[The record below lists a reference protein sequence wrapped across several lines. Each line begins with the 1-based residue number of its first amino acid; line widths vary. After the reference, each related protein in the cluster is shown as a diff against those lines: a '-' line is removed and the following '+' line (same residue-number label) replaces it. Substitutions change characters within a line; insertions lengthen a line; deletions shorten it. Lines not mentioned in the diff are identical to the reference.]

1 MKSQIEELS
10 TLVDEFCDERDWKQ
24 FHNIKDL
31 AIGLS
36 IEASE
41 LLQIFLWKDSNEID
55 SMLGNPGKRE
65 DIEDEIADVLFFL
78 LRIAHLNNIDLQ
90 AALKKKIIKNEQKYP
105 VSLFK
110 GSNKKYN
117 EIQDDRISKE

>member
-1 MKSQIEELS
+1 MNSQLEKLS
-10 TLVDEFCDERDWKQ
+10 ELVDNFCEERDWKQ

-31 AIGLS
+31 AMGLS

-41 LLQIFLWKDSNEID
+41 LLQIFLWKDSKEVEALLDTPN
-55 SMLGNPGKRE
+55 KRE
-65 DIEDEIADVLFFL
+65 DIEDEVADVLFFL

-90 AALKKKIIKNEQKYP
+90 MALEKKIIKNELKYP
-105 VSLFK
+105 VSKFK

-117 EIQDDRISKE
+117 EIQDDRISQK

>member
-1 MKSQIEELS
+1 MNSQLEKLS
-10 TLVDEFCDERDWKQ
+10 ELVDNFCEERDWKQ

-31 AIGLS
+31 AMGLS

-41 LLQIFLWKDSNEID
+41 LLQIFLWKDSKEVEALLDTPN
-55 SMLGNPGKRE
+55 KRE
-65 DIEDEIADVLFFL
+65 DIEDEVADVLFFL

-90 AALKKKIIKNEQKYP
+90 TALEKKITKNELKYP
-105 VSLFK
+105 VSKCK

-117 EIQDDRISKE
+117 EIQDDRISQK

>member
-1 MKSQIEELS
+1 MESEL
-10 TLVDEFCDERDWKQ
+10 TGLTKLVDKFCEDRDWKQ

-41 LLQIFLWKDSNEID
+41 LLQLFLWKDSEELNIVLQNSD
-55 SMLGNPGKRE
+55 KRE
-65 DIEDEIADVLFFL
+65 EIEDEVADVLFFL
-78 LRIAHLNNIDLQ
+78 LRLAHLNDIDLQ
-90 AALKKKIIKNEQKYP
+90 AALKKKIIKNNLKYP
-105 VSLFK
+105 VSRFK

-117 EIQDDRISKE
+117 ET

>member
-1 MKSQIEELS
+1 MNSQLEKLS
-10 TLVDEFCDERDWKQ
+10 ELVDNFCEERDWKQ

-31 AIGLS
+31 AMGLS

-41 LLQIFLWKDSNEID
+41 LLQIFLWKDSKEVEALLDTPN
-55 SMLGNPGKRE
+55 KRE
-65 DIEDEIADVLFFL
+65 DIEDEVADVLFFL

-90 AALKKKIIKNEQKYP
+90 TALEKKITKNELKYP
-105 VSLFK
+105 VSKFK

-117 EIQDDRISKE
+117 EIQDDRISQK

>member
-10 TLVDEFCDERDWKQ
+10 ALVDEFCDERDWKQ

-55 SMLGNPGKRE
+55 AILGNPGKRE

>member
-1 MKSQIEELS
+1 MTSQLENLS
-10 TLVDEFCDERDWKQ
+10 ELVDDFCGKRDWKQ

-41 LLQIFLWKDSNEID
+41 LLQIFLWKDSAEVKTT
-55 SMLGNPGKRE
+55 LENPSKRE
-65 DIEDEIADVLFFL
+65 NIEDEVADVLFFL

-90 AALKKKIIKNEQKYP
+90 TALEKKILKNELKYP
-105 VSLFK
+105 ISKFK

-117 EIQDDRISKE
+117 EMPDDFISQK

>member
-1 MKSQIEELS
+1 MDPQIDKLS
-10 TLVDEFCDERDWKQ
+10 EMVDEFCEDRDWRQ

-41 LLQIFLWKDSNEID
+41 LLQIFLWKDSEEVEATLNTPD
-55 SMLGNPGKRE
+55 KRE
-65 DIEDEIADVLFFL
+65 HIEDEVADVLFFL
-78 LRIAHLNNIDLQ
+78 LRIAHLNDIDLQ
-90 AALKKKIIKNEQKYP
+90 AALKKKIIKNNLKYP
-105 VSLFK
+105 VSKFK

-117 EIQDDRISKE
+117 EIQDDRIPKK

>member
-1 MKSQIEELS
+1 MKSQLEILS
-10 TLVDEFCDERDWKQ
+10 ELVDEFCDERDWKQ

-41 LLQIFLWKDSNEID
+41 LLQIFLWKNSDEVQD
-55 SMLGNPGKRE
+55 TLENPGKRE
-65 DIEDEIADVLFFL
+65 NIEDEVADVFFFL
-78 LRIAHLNNIDLQ
+78 LRIAHLNDIDLQ
-90 AALKKKIIKNEQKYP
+90 SALEKKIIKNKLKYP
-105 VSLFK
+105 VSQFK

-117 EIQDDRISKE
+117 EIQDDRISEK

>member
-1 MKSQIEELS
+1 MTSQLERLS
-10 TLVDEFCDERDWKQ
+10 ELVDNFCDKRDWKQ

-41 LLQIFLWKDSNEID
+41 LLQIFLWKDSDEVKAT
-55 SMLGNPGKRE
+55 LENPSKRE
-65 DIEDEIADVLFFL
+65 SIEDELADVLFFL
-78 LRIAHLNNIDLQ
+78 LRIAQLNNIDLQ
-90 AALKKKIIKNEQKYP
+90 ATLEKKIIKNELKYP
-105 VSLFK
+105 ISIFK

-117 EIQDDRISKE
+117 EMPDDFIPQK